1 MKVCK
6 IINKTTRVSF
16 FHHTKCAQ
24 RPVSC
29 MCADSHYVRIC
40 QLCRPHTKGHLQ
52 PLTAAPVSWSSL
64 RFNYAVTS
72 SYFQIHDSFS
82 PEQDEPLPQH
92 YCAQAQV
99 FLCRN
104 LNSDLIWM
112 TVVQE
117 WWLFVSGLCCAYFRL
132 HKTQT
137 VKRLQ
142 HTKVALCFVLFVFY
156 GFKNV
161 ETSLKLLQKENKRT
175 LFKKKSSESSP
186 DFTKA

>member
-1 MKVCK
+1 MR
-6 IINKTTRVSF
+6 TTYSQPAACVLIVIMSGYASCAVHTPKETYSHSLPHQSAEALWGLIMLWP
-16 FHHTKCAQ
+16 HHIFRFMTLSILNGSLN
-24 RPVSC
+24 RTNP
-29 MCADSHYVRIC
+29 SHNI
-40 QLCRPHTKGHLQ
+40 T
-52 PLTAAPVSWSSL
+52 
-64 RFNYAVTS
+64 
-72 SYFQIHDSFS
+72 
-82 PEQDEPLPQH
+82 
-92 YCAQAQV
+92 AQAQV

-142 HTKVALCFVLFVFY
+142 HTKVALCFVLFVCY